1 MFEVAGRNIHLLHD
15 LGSAEVALQAHAA
28 GEAELAI
35 LRAADLR
42 RYAQCRARPAG
53 LWPLYGNDHCLYCS
67 SGTITLHTA
76 QCSALAAA
84 TKH

>member
-1 MFEVAGRNIHLLHD
+1 MSKAAGRNIYLLHY

-42 RYAQCRARPAG
+42 RYAQCRAWPAG
-53 LWPLYGNDHCLYCS
+53 SWPLHGNDHCLYCANS
-67 SGTITLHTA
+67 TITLHTA
-76 QCSALAAA
+76 PCSVLSAA
-84 TKH
+84 TRH